1 VLPVE
6 VIVFLDNVLNIYIW
20 IVIAAAIP
28 WISQNLYNP
37 IVAAAPLTEPVLAPL
52 AVPAA
57 LEDVRPIS
65 PMIAILLIQWAV
77 NPCCGRSWARRN
89 EETTVRSTPMDI
101 RQQQFTVKMFRG
113 FDTQEVDTFLEDLA
127 ADYEA
132 LLKEN
137 SLLKEQLQALEERT
151 RGLEEREKVLQ
162 ETLVTTQ
169 RLVEEMKDQARREA
183 TVIIR
188 EAEVQADRII
198 EVSRAAEGNLQS
210 EIIALKRTRRQLTEG
225 LRSTVEMYQRLL
237 EQDLKAAAGDEP
249 EKS

>member
-1 VLPVE
+1 MR
-6 VIVFLDNVLNIYIW
+6 I
-20 IVIAAAIP
+20 
-28 WISQNLYNP
+28 
-37 IVAAAPLTEPVLAPL
+37 
-52 AVPAA
+52 
-57 LEDVRPIS
+57 
-65 PMIAILLIQWAV
+65 
-77 NPCCGRSWARRN
+77 
-89 EETTVRSTPMDI
+89 TPMDI
-101 RQQQFTVKMFRG
+101 RQQQFSVKMFRG

-183 TVIIR
+183 SVIIR

-198 EVSRAAEGNLQS
+198 EASRTAEGNLQS
-210 EIIALKRTRRQLTEG
+210 EIIALKRTRRQLAEG

-237 EQDLKAAAGDEP
+237 DQDLKADAGDEP
-249 EKS
+249 AKA

>member
-1 VLPVE
+1 MR
-6 VIVFLDNVLNIYIW
+6 I
-20 IVIAAAIP
+20 
-28 WISQNLYNP
+28 
-37 IVAAAPLTEPVLAPL
+37 
-52 AVPAA
+52 
-57 LEDVRPIS
+57 
-65 PMIAILLIQWAV
+65 
-77 NPCCGRSWARRN
+77 
-89 EETTVRSTPMDI
+89 TPMDI

-137 SLLKEQLQALEERT
+137 SLLKEQLQVLEERT

-183 TVIIR
+183 AVIIR
-188 EAEVQADRII
+188 EGEVQAERII
-198 EVSRAAEGNLQS
+198 EASRAAEGNLQS
-210 EIIALKRTRRQLTEG
+210 EIIALKRTRRQLAEG

-237 EQDLKAAAGDEP
+237 EQDLKAASGDEP

>member
-1 VLPVE
+1 
-6 VIVFLDNVLNIYIW
+6 
-20 IVIAAAIP
+20 
-28 WISQNLYNP
+28 
-37 IVAAAPLTEPVLAPL
+37 
-52 AVPAA
+52 
-57 LEDVRPIS
+57 VRI
-65 PMIAILLIQWAV
+65 
-77 NPCCGRSWARRN
+77 
-89 EETTVRSTPMDI
+89 TPMDI

-127 ADYEA
+127 GDYEA

-183 TVIIR
+183 SVIIR

-198 EVSRAAEGNLQS
+198 NASRSAEGSLQS
-210 EIIALKRTRRQLTEG
+210 EIIALKRTRRQLAEG

-237 EQDLKAAAGDEP
+237 DQDLKADAADDP
-249 EKS
+249 AKS

>member
-1 VLPVE
+1 MR
-6 VIVFLDNVLNIYIW
+6 I
-20 IVIAAAIP
+20 
-28 WISQNLYNP
+28 
-37 IVAAAPLTEPVLAPL
+37 
-52 AVPAA
+52 
-57 LEDVRPIS
+57 
-65 PMIAILLIQWAV
+65 
-77 NPCCGRSWARRN
+77 
-89 EETTVRSTPMDI
+89 TPMDI

-183 TVIIR
+183 SVIIR

-198 EVSRAAEGNLQS
+198 EASRTAEGNLQS
-210 EIIALKRTRRQLTEG
+210 EIIALKRTRRQLAEG

-237 EQDLKAAAGDEP
+237 DQDLKADAGDEP
-249 EKS
+249 AKS

>member
-1 VLPVE
+1 MR
-6 VIVFLDNVLNIYIW
+6 
-20 IVIAAAIP
+20 
-28 WISQNLYNP
+28 IS
-37 IVAAAPLTEPVLAPL
+37 
-52 AVPAA
+52 
-57 LEDVRPIS
+57 
-65 PMIAILLIQWAV
+65 
-77 NPCCGRSWARRN
+77 
-89 EETTVRSTPMDI
+89 PMDI

-113 FDTQEVDTFLEDLA
+113 FDTQEVDIFLEDLA

-169 RLVEEMKDQARREA
+169 RFVEEMKDQARREA
-183 TVIIR
+183 SVIIR

-198 EVSRAAEGNLQS
+198 DASRAAEGSLQS
-210 EIIALKRTRRQLTEG
+210 EIIALKRTRRQLAEG

-249 EKS
+249 AKS

>member
-1 VLPVE
+1 
-6 VIVFLDNVLNIYIW
+6 
-20 IVIAAAIP
+20 
-28 WISQNLYNP
+28 
-37 IVAAAPLTEPVLAPL
+37 
-52 AVPAA
+52 
-57 LEDVRPIS
+57 VRI
-65 PMIAILLIQWAV
+65 
-77 NPCCGRSWARRN
+77 
-89 EETTVRSTPMDI
+89 TPMDI

-183 TVIIR
+183 AVIIR
-188 EAEVQADRII
+188 EGEVKAERII
-198 EVSRAAEGNLQS
+198 EASRAAEGSLQS
-210 EIIALKRTRRQLTEG
+210 EIIALKRTRRQLAEG

-237 EQDLKAAAGDEP
+237 EQDLKAASGDEP
-249 EKS
+249 ENS

>member
-1 VLPVE
+1 
-6 VIVFLDNVLNIYIW
+6 
-20 IVIAAAIP
+20 
-28 WISQNLYNP
+28 
-37 IVAAAPLTEPVLAPL
+37 
-52 AVPAA
+52 
-57 LEDVRPIS
+57 VRI
-65 PMIAILLIQWAV
+65 
-77 NPCCGRSWARRN
+77 
-89 EETTVRSTPMDI
+89 TPMDI

-137 SLLKEQLQALEERT
+137 SLLKEQLQALEERL

-183 TVIIR
+183 SIIIR

-198 EVSRAAEGNLQS
+198 EASRTAEGNLQS
-210 EIIALKRTRRQLTEG
+210 EIIALKRTRRQLAEG

-237 EQDLKAAAGDEP
+237 DQDLKADAGDEP
-249 EKS
+249 AKS